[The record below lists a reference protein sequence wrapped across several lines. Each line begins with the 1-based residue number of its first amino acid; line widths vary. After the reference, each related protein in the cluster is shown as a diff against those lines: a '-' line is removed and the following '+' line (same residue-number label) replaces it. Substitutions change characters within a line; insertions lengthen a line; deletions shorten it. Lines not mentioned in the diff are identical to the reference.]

1 MKFLKIPIHGFNN
14 LIAYNDNV
22 MAHDT
27 LTLPSPCGEGP
38 GVRTLY
44 MKKILLSFILALTPC
59 VLLFAQQL
67 SEGTVMSKA
76 DASPLKNAIVT
87 ISDKADNTLAYGA
100 TNEKGYFRL
109 TFDMAP
115 DSVVLAVHLLGY
127 ESQRIPLKSPLHK
140 MDIHLEQKAIQLKE
154 VKINPEYVRVKEDTI
169 SYNVSALLTQ
179 NDRSIGDVLRKIP
192 GLQVSKSGGITYEG
206 DPINVFYIEGMNLL
220 EKKYGIAT
228 NNVPAD
234 AISTVEV
241 IEHHQPVKMLKG
253 EVFSP
258 YAAINLKLK
267 AKKKSR
273 PVGDIEVG
281 GGYGFDDLLWLM
293 KLFGLQVQDNRQ
305 TIAMYKTNNTGEN
318 ITAELNDQRL
328 SADDLESYRPLP
340 RSLLNETGFSSP
352 PLEESRLLFNQTH
365 AVSLNNLWKTGDD
378 TRFRANF
385 NYWNDAREEQLTQT
399 ASYFLDEQ
407 AFVINEYKFLER
419 NVNTL
424 NGALT
429 YTDNSSEQY
438 LDNALKTH
446 WQWADTRSD
455 IQNQQPVIQSFD
467 LSDFYIQN
475 SLKYGKKIK
484 GRVWNFRSFVR
495 YLTSPQQLS
504 VSSDPA
510 GGENRQAIERDGF
523 YTHNDTYFI
532 YRKGISSWR
541 ITAELEAAFDNLN
554 TDLNRILL
562 DSLQNKLHSDYVKL
576 TLTPKY
582 SCSYGKFSFS
592 ASLPFVLHWLYV
604 DDRQYDRDRQY
615 DYLYLN
621 PSASVGYTINALAKI
636 NLSGSYTHN
645 TGDITD
651 FMTAYLM
658 PDYTHLRLGS
668 GLLSRNQSLR
678 YAVSYYYRDALNGL
692 YYNFIGYYLQN
703 KKNLMGQQRFDE
715 RMIVS
720 GNMALANKMETFSG
734 MADIAKNF
742 YYQGIT
748 LSLNIQYLNA
758 KSEQLQQRVLYPLR
772 SEVLSATPKISA
784 IIKKYA
790 TVSYEARLSNSRLT
804 IQSPVRGETK
814 TAFNQL
820 SQILK
825 GYYFPSKILE
835 VKVQAEYLYN
845 EVSAATHTHSVFADL
860 GITYKYNQ
868 FDFTLHWHNIMNQKE
883 YAYTQYDGLDTYSYS
898 YRLRP
903 QSLMASVKFKY

>member
-1 MKFLKIPIHGFNN
+1 
-14 LIAYNDNV
+14 
-22 MAHDT
+22 
-27 LTLPSPCGEGP
+27 
-38 GVRTLY
+38 
-44 MKKILLSFILALTPC
+44 
-59 VLLFAQQL
+59 
-67 SEGTVMSKA
+67 
-76 DASPLKNAIVT
+76 
-87 ISDKADNTLAYGA
+87 
-100 TNEKGYFRL
+100 
-109 TFDMAP
+109 
-115 DSVVLAVHLLGY
+115 
-127 ESQRIPLKSPLHK
+127 
-140 MDIHLEQKAIQLKE
+140 
-154 VKINPEYVRVKEDTI
+154 
-169 SYNVSALLTQ
+169 
-179 NDRSIGDVLRKIP
+179 
-192 GLQVSKSGGITYEG
+192 
-206 DPINVFYIEGMNLL
+206 MNLL

-234 AISTVEV
+234 AVSTIEV
-241 IEHHQPVKMLKG
+241 IEHHQPVMMLKG

-267 AKKKSR
+267 DKKKSR
-273 PVGDIEVG
+273 PVGDIEAG
-281 GGYGFDDLLWLM
+281 GGYGFDDLLWLL
-293 KLFGLQVQDNRQ
+293 KLFGLQVQSDRQ
-305 TIAMYKTNNTGEN
+305 TLLMYKTNNTGEN

-340 RSLLNETGFSSP
+340 RTLLNETGFSSP

-385 NYWNDAREEQLTQT
+385 NYWNDAREEKLTQT
-399 ASYFLDEQ
+399 ASYFLGDQ
-407 AFVINEYKFLER
+407 PFVINEYKFLER

-429 YTDNSSEQY
+429 YTDNSSDRY

-455 IQNQQPVIQSFD
+455 IQNQNPVMQQFD

-475 SLKYGKKIK
+475 SLKYGKKIR

-495 YLTSPQQLS
+495 YFASPQQLS
-504 VSSDPA
+504 IPSGQDEE
-510 GGENRQAIERDGF
+510 GNENSQSIERGGF

-541 ITAELEAAFDNLN
+541 INAELEAAFDNLN

-562 DSLQNKLHSDYVKL
+562 DSLQNNLHSDYVKL

-582 SCSYGKFSFS
+582 SFSIGKFSFS
-592 ASLPFVLHWLYV
+592 AGLPFVLHWLNV
-604 DDRQYDRDRQY
+604 NDKQYDRNKEF
-615 DYLYLN
+615 DYLYLD
-621 PSASVGYTINALAKI
+621 PSVGVGYTINAMAKI

-658 PDYTHLRLGS
+658 PDYTRLRQGS
-668 GLLSRNQSLR
+668 GILSRNQSLR
-678 YAVSYYYRDALNGL
+678 YSLSYYYRDALNGL

-703 KKNLMGQQRFDE
+703 KKNLIAQQRFDE

-720 GNMALANKMETFSG
+720 GNTALDNKMETFSG

-742 YYQGIT
+742 YYPGIT
-748 LSLNIQYLNA
+748 LSLNLQYLNT
-758 KSEQLQQRVLYPLR
+758 KSEQLQQRILYPLR
-772 SEVLSATPKISA
+772 SEILSATPKISA
-784 IIKKYA
+784 VIKKYA
-790 TVSYEARLSNSRLT
+790 TVSYEAHLSNSRLT

-814 TAFNQL
+814 TSFNQF

-825 GYYFPSKILE
+825 VYYFPNKIFA
-835 VKVQAEYLYN
+835 VKAQAEYLYN

-868 FDFTLHWHNIMNQKE
+868 FDFALNWNNILNQKE
-883 YAYTQYDGLDTYSYS
+883 YAYTQYNGLDTYFYS

-903 QSLMASVKFKY
+903 QSLSVSVKFKY